1 MSKNVNKDFNKDL
14 LNLNYVESKEDSRIM
29 ILDKNYD
36 LADISRITKISIN
49 KLKKDY
55 NRGLVLLNNL
65 VEAFNLFNDH
75 SQEDLES
82 YIQDQHLEEIW
93 KKQFPNYKYIPYM
106 GIEEFAILHK
116 YNYNLLTS
124 LKN

>member
-1 MSKNVNKDFNKDL
+1 MSKNVNIDFNKDL

-29 ILDKNYD
+29 VLDKNYD

-75 SQEDLES
+75 NQEDLES
-82 YIQDQHLEEIW
+82 YIQADIITY
-93 KKQFPNYKYIPYM
+93 ND
-106 GIEEFAILHK
+106 IEGGEV
-116 YNYNLLTS
+116 
-124 LKN
+124 